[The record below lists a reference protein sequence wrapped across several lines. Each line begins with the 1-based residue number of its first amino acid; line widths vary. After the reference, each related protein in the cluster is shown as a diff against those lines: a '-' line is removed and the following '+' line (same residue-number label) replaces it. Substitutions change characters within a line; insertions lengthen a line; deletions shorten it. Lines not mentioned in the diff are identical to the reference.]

1 MRKCCV
7 FLLSA
12 PVIFIIIFLVYCWF
26 NFFPILSFVT
36 IIANHVTFLC
46 VFICFPFSSSCAPSG
61 LKNKASWILRHWG
74 NGVRRDTTFDK
85 RNFLCCLVL
94 LIYLNAVLGTEIW
107 SGKWNYCC
115 WVDFI
120 FNTQKNTHAN
130 ETRCPHD
137 LQNTPVF
144 VVMLVH
150 TCTCTSFN
158 IYVPQIIFVTVQ
170 LQCFW
175 NLFNTIK
182 IGYKKSNPVNS
193 NTCTHL
199 KENLAVFFRSWR
211 SHPHAATWG
220 VVSKPLVITGLNCPV
235 IFREKQSLMHHRM
248 MMPAAANTFCLY
260 TPKFNS
266 PESLSSLSA
275 QTSPWCVVPAP

>member
-1 MRKCCV
+1 MLRIFVERACNLHYHISCP
-7 FLLSA
+7 LL
-12 PVIFIIIFLVYCWF
+12 VQ
-26 NFFPILSFVT
+26 FFPILSFVT

-137 LQNTPVF
+137 LQNTPVV

-150 TCTCTSFN
+150 VHVHHSISMYPRLFL
-158 IYVPQIIFVTVQ
+158 
-170 LQCFW
+170 LQCSYSVFE
-175 NLFNTIK
+175 
-182 IGYKKSNPVNS
+182 
-193 NTCTHL
+193 TCLTQL
-199 KENLAVFFRSWR
+199 RLATRNQ
-211 SHPHAATWG
+211 
-220 VVSKPLVITGLNCPV
+220 I
-235 IFREKQSLMHHRM
+235 Q
-248 MMPAAANTFCLY
+248 
-260 TPKFNS
+260 
-266 PESLSSLSA
+266 
-275 QTSPWCVVPAP
+275 